1 MENMRFGKT
10 EKTLSVVLVVALA
23 VLAVAFG
30 VKSCQRNQ
38 AAAVAETLSAK
49 DVEAEKSELTF
60 DFDVYEYAKAYPELS
75 REFCDNS
82 MPNKAAERVA
92 GAGFS
97 DALSTPFSVTHET
110 KDGEKYSEEELT
122 VMTKE
127 FRQEVLTNPVYTHA
141 VLTALTS
148 MNLSDGTP
156 ITQVNPWMT
165 ERLNEYS
172 ESMKNGTGNQDYLR
186 EQDGILYAND
196 RQIKV
201 GVATLWLLDRF
212 VNQKVQLVTTNH
224 HYPLSLMNIDSAK
237 LTTFERADYEFTRDA
252 LVLVYKNKAGTE
264 IFKIGINVHDKRPE
278 LIVTKKIPK
287 EKTKES
293 KPRPKK
299 PIPKP
304 KPKKPIPKPN
314 PQPNTEPGDKPI
326 PNPQPGH
333 GGGEKPKEPQPEPK
347 KDFVKDPAKDPVNN
361 GGAKIG
367 GGNTTVGTDAFEP
380 TDPAVR
386 TDGGHEKPAN
396 VKPET
401 PTPDQSHQNVETQK
415 TDDIKM
421 NYETEAQRNDNFTNN
436 KGETI
441 NHGVDNSGKSLQK
454 DDYVGFANSDDEEPK

>member
-1 MENMRFGKT
+1 MKKFGKKERVLT
-10 EKTLSVVLVVALA
+10 GILVAALVVLALA
-23 VLAVAFG
+23 VG
-30 VKSCQRNQ
+30 VKSYQRNHTKVE
-38 AAAVAETLSAK
+38 AKTPSAK
-49 DVEAEKSELTF
+49 DVEAEKAELTF
-60 DFDVYEYAKAYPELS
+60 DFDAYEYAKAYPELS

-92 GAGFS
+92 GSGFS
-97 DALSTPFSVTHET
+97 DALSVPFSVTHGT
-110 KDGEKYSEEELT
+110 KDGEKYSEDEVAIMITEDN
-122 VMTKE
+122 
-127 FRQEVLTNPVYTHA
+127 QEVLTNYVYTQSWIKIFSSI
-141 VLTALTS
+141 T
-148 MNLSDGTP
+148 LSDGTTLP
-156 ITQVNPWMT
+156 QINPW
-165 ERLNEYS
+165 LNEAQLEYDRF
-172 ESMKNGTGNQDYLR
+172 MKDGTGGQNYLR
-186 EQDGILYAND
+186 EEGGKLYIND
-196 RQIKV
+196 RQLKL
-201 GVATLWLLDRF
+201 GVATLWLRDRLI
-212 VNQKVQLVTTNH
+212 NQGVQLVTTNH
-224 HYPLSLMNIDSAK
+224 HYPLSLANTDSAK
-237 LTTFERADYEFTRDA
+237 LTTFTEAHYEFTRDA
-252 LVLVYKNKAGTE
+252 LVLAYVNKAGTE
-264 IFKIGINVHDKRPE
+264 VFKIGINVHDKRPE
-278 LIVTKKIPK
+278 LIVNKKVPK
-287 EKTKES
+287 EKTKS

-304 KPKKPIPKPN
+304 KPKKPIPKPK
-314 PQPNTEPGDKPI
+314 PQPSTEPEDKPT

-367 GGNTTVGTDAFEP
+367 GGNTTVGTDVFEP

-401 PTPDQSHQNVETQK
+401 PAPDQSHQNVKTQK

-454 DDYVGFANSDDEEPK
+454 DDYVGFVGSDDDEPK

>member
-1 MENMRFGKT
+1 MKKFRFGKI
-10 EKTLSVVLVVALA
+10 EKVLSGILVFAIVVVAIGA
-23 VLAVAFG
+23 G
-30 VKSCQRNQ
+30 VKSCQRNH
-38 AAAVAETLSAK
+38 ANAEAGTLSTK

-60 DFDVYEYAKAYPELS
+60 DFDNYEYAKAYPELS

-92 GAGFS
+92 GSGFS
-97 DALSTPFSVTHET
+97 DALSTPFSVTHGT

-122 VMTKE
+122 VMAKE
-127 FRQEVLTNPVYTHA
+127 FRQEVLTNPPVTHA
-141 VLTALTS
+141 VLTVLTG
-148 MNLSDGTP
+148 MTVSDGTS
-156 ITQVNPWMT
+156 IVQINSWMT
-165 ERLNEYS
+165 DRLNEYYQF
-172 ESMKNGTGNQDYLR
+172 MKEGIGNQAYLR
-186 EQDGILYAND
+186 EENGVLYAND

-212 VNQKVQLVTTNH
+212 VNQGVQLVTTNH
-224 HYPLSLMNIDSAK
+224 HYPLSLANADSAK

-252 LVLVYKNKAGTE
+252 MVLSYTNKAGSE
-264 IFKIGINVHDKRPE
+264 IFKIGINTHDKRPE
-278 LIVTKKIPK
+278 LIKVKITEKKQK
-287 EKTKES
+287 ETESSTKES
-293 KPRPKK
+293 STQTSTESSTESSTEESETERSTERRRRGGGGGGGGNNHRESQPEKK
-299 PIPKP
+299 PS
-304 KPKKPIPKPN
+304 
-314 PQPNTEPGDKPI
+314 Q
-326 PNPQPGH
+326 
-333 GGGEKPKEPQPEPK
+333 
-347 KDFVKDPAKDPVNN
+347 DPVNN

-386 TDGGHEKPAN
+386 TDGGHEKPER

-415 TDDIKM
+415 TDEIKM

-454 DDYVGFANSDDEEPK
+454 DDYVGFVNSDDEEPK

>member
-1 MENMRFGKT
+1 MKKFGKK
-10 EKTLSVVLVVALA
+10 ERVLAGILVAALAALALA
-23 VLAVAFG
+23 VG
-30 VKSCQRNQ
+30 VKSYQRNHTKVE
-38 AAAVAETLSAK
+38 AKTPSAK
-49 DVEAEKSELTF
+49 NTEVEKSELTF
-60 DFDVYEYAKAYPELS
+60 DFDTYEYAKAYPELS

-92 GAGFS
+92 AAGFS
-97 DALSTPFSVTHET
+97 DALSTPFSVTHGT
-110 KDGEKYSEEELT
+110 KDGEKYSDEELS
-122 VMTKE
+122 VMSKE

-141 VLTALTS
+141 VLTALMS

-156 ITQVNPWMT
+156 ITQLNPWMT

-186 EQDGILYAND
+186 EENGTLYAND

-224 HYPLSLMNIDSAK
+224 HYPLSLANSNSAK
-237 LTTFERADYEFTRDA
+237 LTTSERADYELARDA
-252 LVLVYKNKAGTE
+252 MVLAYVNKAGTE
-264 IFKIGINVHDKRPE
+264 VFKIGINVHDKRPE

-304 KPKKPIPKPN
+304 IPKPRPKKPIPKPK
-314 PQPNTEPGDKPI
+314 PQPV

-333 GGGEKPKEPQPEPK
+333 GGGEKPKEPQPETK
-347 KDFVKDPAKDPVNN
+347 KDFVKDPAKDSVNN

-367 GGNTTVGTDAFEP
+367 GGNTTVGTDAFEA

-401 PTPDQSHQNVETQK
+401 PAPDAAHKDVGTVKTDENKVSYETHESQK
-415 TDDIKM
+415 TQWEYKEKEGEASKKVEYDGNK
-421 NYETEAQRNDNFTNN
+421 TEDTNKN
-436 KGETI
+436 G
-441 NHGVDNSGKSLQK
+441 
-454 DDYVGFANSDDEEPK
+454 DEMSAPE